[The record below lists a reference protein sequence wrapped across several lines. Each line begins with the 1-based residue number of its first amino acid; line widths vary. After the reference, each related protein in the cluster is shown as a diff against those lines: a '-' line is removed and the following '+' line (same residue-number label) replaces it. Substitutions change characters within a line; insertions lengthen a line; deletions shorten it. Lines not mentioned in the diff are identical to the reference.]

1 MPVYRSMSI
10 GKSIPLKSSEHR
22 EVAHLSMID
31 YAVDKS
37 SISGEIEI
45 RIVVAEI
52 IDPSYDGIVHIP
64 LDVVG
69 VEGSIQFRADM
80 SKMLIETGFRFKGEL
95 FPF

>member
-1 MPVYRSMSI
+1 MLVYRSMSI

-31 YAVDKS
+31 YTVDKS
-37 SISGEIEI
+37 SISSEIEI
-45 RIVVAEI
+45 RIVVSEI
-52 IDPSYDGIVHIP
+52 IDPSYDGIVYIP

-69 VEGSIQFRADM
+69 VKGSIQFRADI
-80 SKMLIETGFRFKGEL
+80 SKLLVEIGFKFKGEL